1 MSTAGKGCV
10 LGSPRVAR
18 RASVNAKS
26 DEHRIS
32 AGGLT
37 RPRPTTL
44 SSVPASLTI
53 PGPAGPLKAWEW
65 PGPDPA
71 TILLHGIGNYG
82 RVWDFVA
89 DAVAGRLRLIAPDAR
104 GHGDSVVPTAGYA
117 PEEFVADALAVMDS
131 LGLARPLVVGHSMG
145 GAHAMVLA
153 ATHPERVQALVLV
166 DVGPEIGHEGGG
178 RARRLSQGR
187 PDRFADDAA
196 ALAYLR
202 ETSPGYS
209 DAVYAN
215 RMAHVFRRD
224 AGGLLWRSSK
234 DALLRILGGP
244 ARSDD
249 AWRAIATLP
258 MPVLVVRGTRSESL
272 SAATYARML
281 ETIPHVS
288 GLELDA
294 GHNVQL
300 DRPQELA
307 DAIVDFARSA

>member
-1 MSTAGKGCV
+1 M
-10 LGSPRVAR
+10 
-18 RASVNAKS
+18 
-26 DEHRIS
+26 
-32 AGGLT
+32 
-37 RPRPTTL
+37 
-44 SSVPASLTI
+44 PASRAAR
-53 PGPAGPLKAWEW
+53 GPAGPLACWEW
-65 PGPDPA
+65 PGGDPA
-71 TILLHGIGNYG
+71 ALLLHGIGNYG

-89 DAVAGRLRLIAPDAR
+89 EGIGGRLRLVAPDAR
-104 GHGDSVVPTAGYA
+104 GHGDSVAPADGYI
-117 PEEFVADALAVMDS
+117 PEDFVADVVAVMDA

-153 ATHPERVQALVLV
+153 ATHPERVRALVLV
-166 DVGPEIGHEGGG
+166 DVGPEIGREGGG
-178 RARRLSQGR
+178 RARRLSEGR

-215 RMAHVFRRD
+215 RMAHAFRRD
-224 AGGLLWRSSK
+224 AGGLVWRSSK
-234 DALLRILGGP
+234 AALMRILGGP

-272 SAATYARML
+272 SAPTYSRML
-281 ETIPHVS
+281 ETIPRVT

-300 DRPQELA
+300 DRPHELA
-307 DAIVDFARSA
+307 DAIVDFARAT